1 MLKLDLK
8 KEPFWLD
15 LPAHVRVK
23 VKPLTS
29 ALMHMAQAEAIR
41 SMLALQTE
49 RKTRLEAGQDVA
61 EIPDLTDDQTRQ
73 SVSHTTLM
81 KELAKA
87 SIIVWEQVF
96 LPGTDNVAPL
106 TKDNIGELMDIW
118 FMNEAFGISYLK
130 QLDVLEA
137 EGNASRPVANG
148 TMAAGRVTAKGVRRK
163 TSPARAEKPTS

>member
-15 LPAHVRVK
+15 LPADVRVK

-49 RKTRLEAGQDVA
+49 RKARLEAGQDVA

-81 KELAKA
+81 KELARA

-96 LPGTDNVAPL
+96 LPGTENTAPV
-106 TKDNIGELMDIW
+106 TKDTIGELMDIW
-118 FMNEAFGISYLK
+118 FMNEAFGIAYMK

-137 EGNASRPVANG
+137 EGNVSRPARNG
-148 TMAAGRVTAKGVRRK
+148 TMAAGRVTAKGARRK
-163 TSPARAEKPTS
+163 TSPAHAEKPTR